1 MEDSATNYHDNTP
14 NLVLS
19 ELEAVEIKPTTP
31 EEQGEQEDYDI
42 QIQGS
47 DRQYPAIVLRRK
59 HRGVGATI
67 KTISKFGQHRKI
79 YADYEP
85 AIVKYVVARK
95 KRLDNTQNNRE
106 KPTTRGTDASGTDS
120 LVEGWISQA
129 LQGSGDNT

>member
-67 KTISKFGQHRKI
+67 KS
-79 YADYEP
+79 
-85 AIVKYVVARK
+85 
-95 KRLDNTQNNRE
+95 
-106 KPTTRGTDASGTDS
+106 
-120 LVEGWISQA
+120 
-129 LQGSGDNT
+129 